1 MRLDHLLSKENSS
14 IVGRHSSYPVRTTP
28 SWCIGGFVEMAGQ
41 SQDSSSWHAGSS
53 SFVFSS
59 VLRESTHLGLDPSAL
74 GMELTLPLPT
84 ECPARFG
91 SANDASSNRGS
102 SGSRRVCGPVR
113 CPLRTA
119 EQARASLF
127 FQATKSQ
134 RWMPWRQEPMKDV
147 SDCEKLRGT
156 VY

>member
-1 MRLDHLLSKENSS
+1 MRLDHLLSKEHRS
-14 IVGRHSSYPVRTTP
+14 IVGWHSSSPVRT
-28 SWCIGGFVEMAGQ
+28 S
-41 SQDSSSWHAGSS
+41 SQLVHCRVSRRSNECRRIRPPLVAKSADI
-53 SFVFSS
+53 VFSS
-59 VLRESTHLGLDPSAL
+59 VLRE
-74 GMELTLPLPT
+74 
-84 ECPARFG
+84 PARKG
-91 SANDASSNRGS
+91 PLASAHGTSSSSSTAAAPAPVQVEREGGRTDTIPGWLVDA
-102 SGSRRVCGPVR
+102 VR

-147 SDCEKLRGT
+147 SDCEKLRGA

>member
-28 SWCIGGFVEMAGQ
+28 SWCIGGFVEMARQ
-41 SQDSSSWHAGSS
+41 SQDSSSWQAGST

-59 VLRESTHLGLDPSAL
+59 VLRESTHLGCRPSAH

-84 ECPARFG
+84 ECPARPTLPMTPPSDG
-91 SANDASSNRGS
+91 SE
-102 SGSRRVCGPVR
+102 SGSHRVRGPVR

-147 SDCEKLRGT
+147 SDCEKLRVA

>member
-1 MRLDHLLSKENSS
+1 MIGIRPIRFE
-14 IVGRHSSYPVRTTP
+14 PVP
-28 SWCIGGFVEMAGQ
+28 SWCTGGFSRNETERRRIRPPFEFV
-41 SQDSSSWHAGSS
+41 STN
-53 SFVFSS
+53 FVFSS
-59 VLRESTHLGLDPSAL
+59 VLRE
-74 GMELTLPLPT
+74 
-84 ECPARFG
+84 PARKGVPLSHGMSLELRCHSVSVSVF
-91 SANDASSNRGS
+91 AR
-102 SGSRRVCGPVR
+102 SRRWR